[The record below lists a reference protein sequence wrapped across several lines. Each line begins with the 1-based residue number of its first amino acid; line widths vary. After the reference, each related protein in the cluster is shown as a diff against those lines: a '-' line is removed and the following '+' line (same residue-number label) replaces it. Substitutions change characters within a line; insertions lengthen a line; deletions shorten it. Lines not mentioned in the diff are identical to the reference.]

1 MLLIVLSILCFFTF
15 KKNKNE
21 QYYRFY
27 LFTILTTSLS
37 IIVYLNYKFFYD
49 YLLFI
54 IAPIPTRVINTHAM
68 ITYPTIIMS
77 SIYLVNYISNYIKVK
92 NIFIVTIFG
101 FFLLVFYILNHN
113 YENLEVRLKKIYKM
127 RFEYNYSKF
136 VDNFKKETVTFM
148 IKISGIRSKV

>member
-1 MLLIVLSILCFFTF
+1 
-15 KKNKNE
+15 
-21 QYYRFY
+21 
-27 LFTILTTSLS
+27 
-37 IIVYLNYKFFYD
+37 
-49 YLLFI
+49 
-54 IAPIPTRVINTHAM
+54 M

-92 NIFIVTIFG
+92 NIFIVAIFG

-136 VDNFKKETVTFM
+136 VDNFKKRDSNFYD
-148 IKISGIRSKV
+148 KDFWDKVKV